1 MLYEGAMKFIKQ
13 ASEAMDNKD
22 IAKRGEYIG
31 RAYDIIM
38 ELMSSLNHEVG
49 GEMAKNLEQLYIYCL
64 EELTRAN
71 LAADKKNLENCLK
84 VLNILY
90 DGWSKAIE
98 QVKKK
103 ESQSA

>member
-1 MLYEGAMKFIKQ
+1 MLYEGAMKFVKQ
-13 ASEAMDNKD
+13 AMEAMDNND
-22 IAKRGEYIG
+22 IAKRGELIG

-49 GEMAKNLEQLYIYCL
+49 GDMAKNLEQLYVYCL

-71 LAADKKNLENCLK
+71 LTSDKKRLENCLK

-103 ESQSA
+103 ESQGA